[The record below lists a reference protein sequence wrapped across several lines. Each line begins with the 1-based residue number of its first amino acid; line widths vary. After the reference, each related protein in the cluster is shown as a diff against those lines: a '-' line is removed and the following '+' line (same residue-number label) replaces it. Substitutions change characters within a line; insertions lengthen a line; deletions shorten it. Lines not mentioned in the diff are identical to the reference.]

1 MEYKSPDWWID
12 RGRADHAGGVPRVAS
27 PDSGMGTP
35 EGEAWRKGWDQA
47 DAAAVDTDDDAFEV
61 APVHLAPVNGRLRLL
76 DRKGRVLGAQTNLLL
91 EQAEDN
97 SAAITVTFTEVPV
110 EF

>member
-1 MEYKSPDWWID
+1 M
-12 RGRADHAGGVPRVAS
+12 
-27 PDSGMGTP
+27 
-35 EGEAWRKGWDQA
+35 
-47 DAAAVDTDDDAFEV
+47 AACV
-61 APVHLAPVNGRLRLL
+61 LL